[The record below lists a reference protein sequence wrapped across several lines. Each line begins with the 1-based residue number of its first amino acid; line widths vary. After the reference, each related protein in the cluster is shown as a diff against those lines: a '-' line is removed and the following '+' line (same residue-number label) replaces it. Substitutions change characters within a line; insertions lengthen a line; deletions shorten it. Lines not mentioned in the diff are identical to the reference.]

1 MTLRHADG
9 KCYGTDGDGSNGYA
23 CADGKLYGP
32 HPTDHDQ
39 TRRYVMRCYCP
50 CHRHEPPLTAKD
62 NDMTTPDPRIPT
74 PPEPSTV
81 VRGDGASL
89 VWGEP
94 APAPEP
100 SE

>member
-1 MTLRHADG
+1 MIHADG
-9 KCYGTDGDGSNGYA
+9 ICTGTDGDQCENSP
-23 CADGKLYGP
+23 LWGP
-32 HPTDHDQ
+32 LPTDLGPAG
-39 TRRYVMRCYCP
+39 RVYVMRCYCP
-50 CHRHEPPLTAKD
+50 CHRHEPPLTVKD